1 MYTDGIITSSRGERK
16 ERKGKKMKFENGME
30 VKAPSNGFIRTLN
43 RWTKAGKD
51 RVYINGGSRK
61 GDGYV
66 DLISRKA
73 YLGGELTYQVEI
85 AEMILAMD
93 FD

>member
-1 MYTDGIITSSRGERK
+1 
-16 ERKGKKMKFENGME
+16 MKFTNGMS
-30 VKAPSNGFIRTLN
+30 VTVSLDYKPGTDITYTRTLN

-51 RVYINGGSRK
+51 RVYINGGSTK

-73 YLGGELTYQVEI
+73 YLRGEYTYQVKI
-85 AEMILAMD
+85 AEMILEMD

>member
-1 MYTDGIITSSRGERK
+1 
-16 ERKGKKMKFENGME
+16 MKFENGME

-61 GDGYV
+61 GDVYV

-73 YLGGELTYQVEI
+73 YLSGELTYQVEI